1 MIKATMHLL
10 STANVWSAGG
20 EGSKLLLLLHLGNQM
35 VNALPGHAACHL
47 KRTKGETSIPS
58 WPSSLCHVMLA
69 VSPFRMCCHTHAQ
82 TLTFVQSHL
91 EDFCHRWS
99 ALLFLFTFTLP
110 WWFLMIWPLRITVW
124 LKSWR
129 RVVLTGATE
138 ALGWLESPG
147 FGMWHFLAYAKAL
160 CSSSTHWRHSLEPHC
175 KSFDC
180 IVCFTST
187 LLSTL
192 DSLSALEH

>member
-1 MIKATMHLL
+1 MFGPLVVKEVNFYCSYIWETKWLTLC
-10 STANVWSAGG
+10 
-20 EGSKLLLLLHLGNQM
+20 LGMPPVIWKEQK
-35 VNALPGHAACHL
+35 VRALFPADLPC
-47 KRTKGETSIPS
+47 
-58 WPSSLCHVMLA
+58 CVMLA

-82 TLTFVQSHL
+82 TFTFVQSHL

-138 ALGWLESPG
+138 ALGWLESLG
-147 FGMWHFLAYAKAL
+147 FGMCHFLAYAKAL